1 VPNHMEHLDQPFH
14 PTTKRA
20 ELTAPTPRRRRGR
33 SEVRGRVGESP
44 NRHTQ
49 KEAEAAVL
57 IAWREWL
64 KDILPKKVGDGEV
77 HAFLRFIKTERP
89 DLLHF
94 PSKITPYETAFRWIV
109 GAHADLE
116 PMRSRF

>member
-1 VPNHMEHLDQPFH
+1 MEPLDQRVH
-14 PTTKRA
+14 PTTARTNR
-20 ELTAPTPRRRRGR
+20 TASSPPRPGRSDARGR
-33 SEVRGRVGESP
+33 IGVPP
-44 NRHTQ
+44 NRQTQ
-49 KEAEAAVL
+49 KEAEAALL

-64 KDILPKKVGDGEV
+64 ENTLPKKIGDGEV
-77 HAFLRFIKTERP
+77 HAFLRLVKTERP
-89 DLLHF
+89 ELLVF